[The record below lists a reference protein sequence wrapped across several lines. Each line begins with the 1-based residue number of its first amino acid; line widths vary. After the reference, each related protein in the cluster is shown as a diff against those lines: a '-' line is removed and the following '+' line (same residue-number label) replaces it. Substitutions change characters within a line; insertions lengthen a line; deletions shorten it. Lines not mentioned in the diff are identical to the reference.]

1 MEKYLIYQVRINLLQ
16 QNLVTLDDDNE
27 EEEEQKKE
35 EQKKEEQK
43 KEEQKEEQKEEKKKT
58 RRQEQSTRIMEDIIT
73 LYQEVIET
81 KNDVLITEFLPQI
94 ENLCVILNEKVPFM

>member
-27 EEEEQKKE
+27 EEEQKKE

-43 KEEQKEEQKEEKKKT
+43 KEEQKEEKKKT
-58 RRQEQSTRIMEDIIT
+58 RKQEQSTRIMEDIIT

>member
-27 EEEEQKKE
+27 EEEQKKE

-43 KEEQKEEQKEEKKKT
+43 KEEQKEEKKKT

>member
-27 EEEEQKKE
+27 EEE
-35 EQKKEEQK
+35 
-43 KEEQKEEQKEEKKKT
+43 QKEEEKKKT

>member
-35 EQKKEEQK
+35 EQK
-43 KEEQKEEQKEEKKKT
+43 KEEQKEEKKKT

>member
-27 EEEEQKKE
+27 EEEQKKE

-43 KEEQKEEQKEEKKKT
+43 KEVQEEEEKKT

>member
-1 MEKYLIYQVRINLLQ
+1 MMIYKNEKKDNKTRKEKEVIEKYLIYQVRINLLQ
-16 QNLVTLDDDNE
+16 QNLVTLDDNE
-27 EEEEQKKE
+27 EKE
-35 EQKKEEQK
+35 E
-43 KEEQKEEQKEEKKKT
+43 EEKKKT

>member
-27 EEEEQKKE
+27 EEEEEQKKE

-43 KEEQKEEQKEEKKKT
+43 KEEQKEEKKKT

-94 ENLCVILNEKVPFM
+94 ENLCVILNKKVPFM